1 MGWAGPGRA
10 ALIASVLNFS
20 LFFSHLM
27 MVLPGDPAKL
37 QKAFALL
44 NSIDTV
50 HMQIFIALYVQI
62 DTSSKV
68 SYLPK
73 DIFDSERA

>member
-1 MGWAGPGRA
+1 VY
-10 ALIASVLNFS
+10 LEIQ
-20 LFFSHLM
+20 
-27 MVLPGDPAKL
+27 

-44 NSIDTV
+44 NSVDTVHVLPQKKNATV

-73 DIFDSERA
+73 DIFDSE